1 MPKTF
6 KTWKKFGGQQRRKKG
21 YSLEECKRHIYK
33 PIANKNDG
41 MSNGRFSNIF
51 YIIIKDKGSYSPKS
65 AVCHHER
72 LLIGA
77 KDAAPKGTA
86 YQLSN
91 VFRLGFLQ
99 HLPAVIFH
107 SMRRDEQLLGYFPAA
122 EPPRQQIQDFQ
133 LARCEANFCVLIHLP
148 FIFSLYRDIFF
159 ANLEN
164 SGKKCE
170 FISCNQLNNGAKPL
184 FCVGCN
190 LWFSIGFQKNPVAEA
205 SEFAGFRN

>member
-1 MPKTF
+1 MLMGMPAEYNRETDKPAF
-6 KTWKKFGGQQRRKKG
+6 ILPHFPCFRQGYRPRKA
-21 YSLEECKRHIYK
+21 E
-33 PIANKNDG
+33 
-41 MSNGRFSNIF
+41 FF
-51 YIIIKDKGSYSPKS
+51 
-65 AVCHHER
+65 HER

-107 SMRRDEQLLGYFPAA
+107 SMRRDEQLLGYFLAA

-205 SEFAGFRN
+205 SEFARFRN